1 MIKNCISKIKKKYIR
16 LPAILKI
23 YFELFL
29 FFLCL
34 MIYFLLLIILYPEY
48 DTLSGLLGM
57 FHLAISTTIF
67 MKIVKNNRN

>member
-34 MIYFLLLIILYPEY
+34 MIYFSLLIILYPEY
-48 DTLSGLLGM
+48 DTFSGFLAML
-57 FHLAISTTIF
+57 HLAIATSIF
-67 MKIVKNNRN
+67 MK